1 MRPNI
6 RGRRTFISISVWF
19 KVKEAGTFNVP
30 EASFMRLIL
39 LAAAIMILF
48 CFSAYGQKTHVNPI
62 ESALRKCLATAKA
75 NLPRAECYSNA
86 EAAWEKD
93 VDSTYKALIAK
104 LSAADRPAELKTS
117 VEKTQSAWEQFRD
130 AEFDL
135 FSQEY
140 GKKRGTGYIIPRIT
154 MRIDVIKPRA
164 LELERLLAAYE

>member
-1 MRPNI
+1 
-6 RGRRTFISISVWF
+6 
-19 KVKEAGTFNVP
+19 
-30 EASFMRLIL
+30 MRLVL
-39 LAAAIMILF
+39 PAAAILTLL
-48 CFSAYGQKTHVNPI
+48 CFSAYGQKTAVNPI
-62 ESALRKCLATAKA
+62 DATLAKCLATAKA

-93 VDSTYKALIAK
+93 VDTTYEALVAR
-104 LSAADRPAELKTS
+104 LSGPERPTELKTS
-117 VEKTQSAWEQFRD
+117 VEKTQMAWERFRD

-154 MRIDVIKPRA
+154 MRIDVVKPRA